1 VTVRTNKGRRLEK
14 DKRKRSRAP
23 RVTPLMSLGMWVHL
37 HGHDISGAPRDCLEE
52 ALISCDK
59 RLIALQARDA
69 NARTRAQML
78 WLGRWCML
86 INCELSG
93 LRT

>member
-1 VTVRTNKGRRLEK
+1 
-14 DKRKRSRAP
+14 
-23 RVTPLMSLGMWVHL
+23 MSLGMWVHL